1 MQCRVLYLMDLDYRK
16 GEINL
21 EDLNSDKEYDPDK
34 AFTQS
39 QLANM
44 LAVTNLAEQWRDH
57 NVTVNAV
64 STVTDCFVMMTTI
77 CLPRCTP
84 ECALQTSRDTWGWI
98 EASPATS
105 SPTRCCGC

>member
-21 EDLNSDKEYDPDK
+21 ADLNSDNEYDPDK
-34 AFTQS
+34 SFTQS

-44 LAVTNLAEQWRDH
+44 LTVTNLAEQWKED

-64 STVTDCFVMMTTI
+64 STDTDCFVMMTTI
-77 CLPRCTP
+77 FMTRFTP
-84 ECALQTSRDTWGWI
+84 EFALQTSRDTWGWI